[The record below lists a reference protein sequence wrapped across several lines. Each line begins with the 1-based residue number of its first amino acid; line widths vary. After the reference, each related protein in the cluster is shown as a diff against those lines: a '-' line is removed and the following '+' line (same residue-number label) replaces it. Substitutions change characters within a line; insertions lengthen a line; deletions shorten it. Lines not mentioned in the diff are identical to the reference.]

1 MIRVLLDLKLI
12 SIICGGSQVKKE
24 RKYILD
30 NIKECMLLYAISLCA
45 LWQAFFWT
53 TNYFPNKNVET

>member
-30 NIKECMLLYAISLCA
+30 NIKECMLLYAISSVCLVA
-45 LWQAFFWT
+45 GFLLDHQ
-53 TNYFPNKNVET
+53 PSPK

>member
-1 MIRVLLDLKLI
+1 MRVYDTLLLDLKLI

-30 NIKECMLLYAISLCA
+30 NIKECMLLYAISSVCLVA
-45 LWQAFFWT
+45 GFL
-53 TNYFPNKNVET
+53 